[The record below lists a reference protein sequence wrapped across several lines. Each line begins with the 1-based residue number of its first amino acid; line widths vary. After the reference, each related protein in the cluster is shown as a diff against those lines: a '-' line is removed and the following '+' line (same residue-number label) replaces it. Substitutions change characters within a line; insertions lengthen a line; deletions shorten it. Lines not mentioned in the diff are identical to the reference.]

1 MKKIFMLMAVLA
13 LVFCFSGCSGLETD
27 TESLMKPPLLS
38 EEQEKLNAALT
49 EVAGEN
55 YTLKYPKTGEM
66 NSAFIF
72 RDLDG
77 DGTDEAMA
85 FYSSV
90 DESTRINVLKREK
103 ENWISVYE
111 AAGFSGDIE
120 SAVFEKINEKNDVLI
135 VRWENET
142 GVYRFNK
149 NRMET
154 VYTSECDGEEI
165 VDINGDGF
173 KDIIFFKGNA
183 MGRSFVNVLYCG
195 EDGITVT
202 EEINAHAQ
210 YDSIFSAA
218 SGKIDESRTVYFID
232 SEIYEGVYL
241 TEIIALEN
249 GKAERYTIADFVED
263 EKKEN
268 TIEGSSG
275 VIIIV
280 GSNLGK
286 RGIFLRNTKVPCMD
300 IDGDG
305 IIEMPVEVREDY
317 ASEKTDIIY
326 YLQYVK
332 LSGEKAVPVWNG
344 IANSQSGYLFTL
356 PENWNDKI
364 GISFNSAD
372 NEMLFVN
379 KDDGKVVMKICEA
392 DKSDYQDEYEDYV
405 LAAESETKNY
415 YVKSFTEPE
424 NEFYID
430 PETFDECFIF
440 I

>member
-1 MKKIFMLMAVLA
+1 MKKILMIFALA
-13 LVFCFSGCSGLETD
+13 AMAFAFSGCSVLEMD
-27 TESLMKPPLLS
+27 TESLMHPPLLS

-72 RDLDG
+72 KDLDG
-77 DGTDEAMA
+77 DGTEEAMA
-85 FYSSV
+85 FYSFV

-103 ENWISVYE
+103 ENWVSVYE
-111 AAGFSGDIE
+111 AAGFSGEIE
-120 SAVFEKINEKNDVLI
+120 SAVFEKIDGKSDVLI
-135 VRWENET
+135 VRWENKT
-142 GVYRFNK
+142 GVYRFDK

-154 VYTSECDGEEI
+154 LYTAECDGEEI
-165 VDINGDGF
+165 ADINGDGF
-173 KDIIFFKGNA
+173 KDIVFFKGNA
-183 MGRSFVNVLYCG
+183 VGRSVINILYCG
-195 EDGITVT
+195 ENGITVT
-202 EEINAHAQ
+202 EEISIHAQ
-210 YDSIFSAA
+210 YGSVYS
-218 SGKIDESRTVYFID
+218 SKTGKIDEDRTVYFID

-241 TEIIALEN
+241 TEIITLED
-249 GKAERYTIADFVED
+249 GKAERYTLADFVED
-263 EKKEN
+263 ETKEN
-268 TIEGSSG
+268 INEGSSG
-275 VIIIV
+275 MIIIV

-286 RGIFLRNTKVPCMD
+286 RGIFLRNTKVPCLD

-326 YLQYVK
+326 YIQYVK
-332 LSGEKAVPVWNG
+332 LFGEEALPIWNG
-344 IANSQSGYLFTL
+344 VANSQNGYLFAL
-356 PENWNDKI
+356 PESWNDKI

-379 KDDGKVVMKICEA
+379 KENGKIVMKICEA

-405 LAAESETKNY
+405 LAAENETKNY
-415 YVKSFTEPE
+415 YVKSYVEPE
-424 NEFYID
+424 EDFYID